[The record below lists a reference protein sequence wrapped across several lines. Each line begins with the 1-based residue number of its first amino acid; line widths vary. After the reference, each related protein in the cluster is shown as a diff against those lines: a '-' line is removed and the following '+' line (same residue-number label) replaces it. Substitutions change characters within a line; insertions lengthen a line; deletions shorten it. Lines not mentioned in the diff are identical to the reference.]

1 MNIGERERATT
12 LGGLL
17 YLRNGGR
24 GDAGYELRA
33 TVAAIL
39 GYMLDGM
46 DTMVLSL
53 TLTALGA
60 AFALSSAE
68 QGLLGFVLTGGM
80 VVGGYTFGILADRF
94 GRVRTF
100 TYSIL
105 IYSVF
110 TALTAAATGYPWL
123 LVTRFLSGVGTGAEY
138 GIGMTLMSEAFRAK
152 WRGMGST
159 FVSMGW
165 TVGVVIAT
173 VLALLLMPLYGW
185 RAMYLIGV
193 LPALLAAYVRWRIP
207 ESPMWVER
215 VRMEG
220 GSGGGKDDGKGRGK
234 GAGIPLR
241 DLFSRGYLRF
251 TAVFLVIAIV
261 AEMGYWGIMIWLPSA
276 LLTEY
281 HVAFTRTIYI
291 LLATDG
297 MVLLG
302 MLVFGLISD
311 IVGRR
316 VAISAGFIGMTL
328 SVAYFA
334 MSRTASQVLVASLLT
349 GFFVNS
355 YFTIFG
361 ALFSEPYP
369 THARSTAVNFIF
381 NTGRGFGGI
390 APLLVGILAPAFR
403 ISGVIGMFS
412 LLFVVAAIA
421 IWAVPETRGIQ
432 LR

>member
-1 MNIGERERATT
+1 MLTLGTTAMDVGERGRATT

-17 YLRNGGR
+17 YLRNERR
-24 GDAGYELRA
+24 GDGGYELRA

-53 TLTALGA
+53 TLTALAA

-165 TVGVVIAT
+165 TVGVIIAT
-173 VLALLLMPLYGW
+173 ALALLLMPLYGW

-215 VRMEG
+215 VG
-220 GSGGGKDDGKGRGK
+220 GGRGK
-234 GAGIPLR
+234 GAGAPLR
-241 DLFSRGYLRF
+241 ELFSRGYLRF
-251 TAVFLVIAIV
+251 TIVFLVIAIV

-281 HVAFTRTIYI
+281 HIAFARTIYI

-297 MVLLG
+297 MILLG

-311 IVGRR
+311 LVGRR

-328 SVAYFA
+328 SVVYFA

-412 LLFVVAAIA
+412 LLFVAAA
-421 IWAVPETRGIQ
+421 LVIWAVPETKGIQ

>member
-1 MNIGERERATT
+1 MEIRERATT

-17 YLRNGGR
+17 YLRSGGR
-24 GDAGYELRA
+24 RNSGYELRA

-68 QGLLGFVLTGGM
+68 QGLLGFALTGGM

-165 TVGVVIAT
+165 TVGAVIAT
-173 VLALLLMPLYGW
+173 ALSLLLMPLYGW

-193 LPALLAAYVRWRIP
+193 APALLAAYVRWRIP
-207 ESPMWVER
+207 ESPMWVEKA
-215 VRMEG
+215 G
-220 GSGGGKDDGKGRGK
+220 KGKDKEEGEGRG
-234 GAGIPLR
+234 AGLPLR
-241 DLFSRGYLRF
+241 ELFSRGYLRF

-281 HVAFTRTIYI
+281 HMAFARTIYM

-311 IVGRR
+311 VVGRR
-316 VAISAGFIGMTL
+316 VAVSAGFVGMTL

-334 MSRTASQVLVASLLT
+334 MSRTAPQVLVASLLT

-412 LLFVVAAIA
+412 LLFVVAALA

>member
-1 MNIGERERATT
+1 MGNQERATT

-17 YLRNGGR
+17 YLRSGERSNAR
-24 GDAGYELRA
+24 YELEA
-33 TVAAIL
+33 TVAAVL

-53 TLTALGA
+53 TLTALA
-60 AFALSSAE
+60 VAFTLSSAE

-80 VVGGYTFGILADRF
+80 VVGGYTFGILSDRF

-123 LVTRFLSGVGTGAEY
+123 LITRFLSGVGTGAEY
-138 GIGMTLMSEAFRAK
+138 GIGMTLMSEAFRAR

-173 VLALLLMPLYGW
+173 ALALFLMPLYGW

-193 LPALLAAYVRWRIP
+193 APALLAAYVRWRIP

-215 VRMEG
+215 GRTSRRM
-220 GSGGGKDDGKGRGK
+220 
-234 GAGIPLR
+234 PLR
-241 DLFSRGYLRF
+241 ELFSSNYLRF
-251 TAVFLVIAIV
+251 TAVFLVVAIV

-281 HVAFTRTIYI
+281 HIAFTRTIYI

-311 IVGRR
+311 LVGRR
-316 VAISAGFIGMTL
+316 VAVSVGFLGMTL
-328 SVAYFA
+328 SVIYFA
-334 MSRTASQVLVASLLT
+334 MSRTALQVLVASMLT

-369 THARSTAVNFIF
+369 THARSTAVSFIF

-412 LLFVVAAIA
+412 LLFVVAALV
-421 IWAVPETRGIQ
+421 IWAVPETRGMQ